1 MNVTQKIANKR
12 LRDIQKEIPINR
24 KKKRNNAFTEKK
36 SHEIATVSKIIMF
49 RNQVSRQFSN
59 QTLK

>member
-12 LRDIQKEIPINR
+12 LRDFQKEIPINR
-24 KKKRNNAFTEKK
+24 KKRNNAFTEKK